1 MSPRRPRIGLALGG
15 GAARGW
21 AHIGVIQY
29 LKDQGIDVDVIGGT
43 SIGAIVGGA
52 EAAGQLDTLREWLEQ
67 LEWQDIIRYLDV
79 SFGGGLLQGT
89 RLMDFFRDRLED
101 AEIEKLDRPF
111 AAVAT
116 QLTNGQEVWLQSGSL
131 MDAMRA
137 SIALPG
143 LFTPVE
149 RDGRWLVDGGLVN
162 PVPVSLCRALGAER
176 IIAVDLNSDI
186 LSRRTYPAPQALP
199 EAEEDESAHKAWSS
213 LLKQGDWQGMFGALF
228 HAPME
233 QWKGYFQRSE
243 TAPPSLVDVLAQS
256 VYIMQVRITRA
267 RMAGDPPDVLLS
279 PQLSQIRLLE
289 FHRATEA
296 IQEGYNVAER
306 AGEQIRQLME

>member
-1 MSPRRPRIGLALGG
+1 MSRRRPRLGLALGG

-29 LKDQGIDVDVIGGT
+29 LKDEGIDVDVICGT

-67 LEWQDIIRYLDV
+67 LQWQDIIRYLDV
-79 SFGGGLLQGT
+79 TFTGGLLQGT
-89 RLMDFFRDRLED
+89 KLMDFFRERLKD
-101 AEIEKLDRPF
+101 AEIDKLDRPF

-116 QLTNGQEVWLQSGSL
+116 ELSNGQEVWLQSGSL
-131 MDAMRA
+131 MDTMRA

-186 LSRRTYPAPQALP
+186 LGRRTGKPPRSLP
-199 EAEEDESAHKAWSS
+199 AEEDEAAQKAWGRMFR
-213 LLKQGDWQGMFGALF
+213 QGDWQGMFQALF
-228 HAPME
+228 HVPME
-233 QWKGYFQRSE
+233 QWKSYFQREAS
-243 TAPPSLVDVLAQS
+243 APPSLVDVLAQS

-267 RMAGDPPDVLLS
+267 RMAGDPPDVLLT
-279 PQLSQIRLLE
+279 PRLSQIRLLE

-296 IQEGYNVAER
+296 IEEGYNVAKR
-306 AGEQIRQLME
+306 ASDQIKRLVE